1 MSLRHLH
8 TLVRF
13 LLGAYLL
20 FMGLSK
26 AMDPVN
32 FLKLLRE
39 YHLLASPFPLNV
51 VAAWLPWVEVVCG
64 LFLLVPVALRGT
76 ALVVAGMFLFF
87 SSVILLRALELQ
99 SAQEISFCAVYFD
112 CGCGVGVVNACRKIG
127 ENTLWFLLALWLMC
141 SSHSSRKL
149 FPWR

>member
-1 MSLRHLH
+1 MSLRHFH

-39 YHLLASPFPLNV
+39 YHLLASPFPLNA

-64 LFLLVPVALRGT
+64 LFLLAPVALRGT

-87 SSVILLRALELQ
+87 STVILLRALELQ
-99 SAQEISFCAVYFD
+99 SAHEISFCAVHFD
-112 CGCGVGVVNACRKIG
+112 CGCGAGVVNVCRKLT
-127 ENTLWFLLALWLMC
+127 ENALWFLLALWLLC